1 MTAPQTP
8 TAPEAPAAP
17 AQPPTPAA
25 MPQQATPPAPEKP
38 FEAITSQADLDKII
52 GQRIARE
59 RQQITTEYG
68 DLAAL
73 KDKATKFEEG
83 ERAKLDEVERLKAD
97 LAASVARAD
106 AAEFESVR
114 ASVAATKGVPPSALT
129 GKTREEL
136 EAAADALIAWRGTN
150 EATPPKPAPDPTNLR
165 SGATGTGASGSDPKA
180 DAAEALRRFRAG

>member
-25 MPQQATPPAPEKP
+25 MRQQATPPAPEKP

-59 RQQITTEYG
+59 RQQITSEYG

-97 LAASVARAD
+97 LAASMARAE

-150 EATPPKPAPDPTNLR
+150 DTPLKPAPDPTNLR